1 MGTRAILIIDNEAKT
16 PNVFYAQY
24 AIPAFKIPALTRWI
38 VAVARE
44 GRELTAEDYA
54 VFAEADEADHF
65 REHLG
70 ETLTVR
76 KACREWANS
85 DIEYLYYI
93 GPESAEG
100 LAGNFVLLRKEI
112 GAKCFDHQAHITWTQ
127 ESQAGMHEA
136 AVHHLKLMRHF
147 AAASP
152 RPGMLEAIDECLQW
166 HAARQAEDAKRSAA

>member
-24 AIPAFKIPALTRWI
+24 ASPAFKIPALTRWI
-38 VAVARE
+38 VDVARE

-54 VFAEADEADHF
+54 AFAGADTADHF

-70 ETLTVR
+70 ETLTLK

-93 GPESAEG
+93 GPESVDG

-112 GAKCFDHQAHITWTQ
+112 GARCFDHQAHITWTR
-127 ESQAGMHEA
+127 ESQAGMHGA
-136 AVHHLKLMRHF
+136 AVHHLKLMRGF
-147 AAASP
+147 AEAAP
-152 RPGMLEAIDECLQW
+152 RPGTLEAIDECLEW
-166 HAARQAEDAKRSAA
+166 HATRQAEDEKKKAA